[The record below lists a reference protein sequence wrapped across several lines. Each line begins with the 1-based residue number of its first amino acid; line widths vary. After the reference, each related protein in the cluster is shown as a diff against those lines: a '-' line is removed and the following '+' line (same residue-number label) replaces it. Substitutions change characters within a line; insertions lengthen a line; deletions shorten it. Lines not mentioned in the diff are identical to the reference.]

1 MFTLHSLD
9 DADRFRQ
16 YIVSDSVKRVVIV
29 GGGYVG
35 VEVSEALRRLER
47 EVIVVDHHEHLLWH
61 MLDRDVAEHV
71 ERTLVESGVELVMG
85 KHAVSLEGRD
95 GKARRSI
102 LEGGEVVEGDAFPLA
117 MGVRPCIELAER
129 VGARLGVTGAIWV
142 DERMRT
148 SVNDVYAVGDC
159 VETRDLV
166 AGEPVRMPFAPT
178 ANKMGY
184 VAGTNVAGRDA
195 KFPGRGQNQCHSIYG
210 HHSSGHGAHGEG
222 GAEKSI

>member
-71 ERTLVESGVELVMG
+71 ECTLVGSGVELVMG

-95 GKARRSI
+95 GKARRLI
-102 LEGGEVVEGDAFPLA
+102 LEDGEVVEGDAFPSCN
-117 MGVRPCIELAER
+117 GC
-129 VGARLGVTGAIWV
+129 
-142 DERMRT
+142 
-148 SVNDVYAVGDC
+148 
-159 VETRDLV
+159 
-166 AGEPVRMPFAPT
+166 
-178 ANKMGY
+178 
-184 VAGTNVAGRDA
+184 
-195 KFPGRGQNQCHSIYG
+195 
-210 HHSSGHGAHGEG
+210 
-222 GAEKSI
+222 